1 MLSAGKCMSQ
11 FWHLHVLD
19 CYQTMTGWSTHIC
32 NMGDA
37 RDNYAP
43 WLRARI
49 MHYVSFTL
57 SSNQPVFVP
66 GWGRGL
72 GGGDGW
78 EGRKVQKQRDSGREG
93 DELQV
98 GRKTVRA
105 DRSAHYPDCS
115 LDFTASASSYQIICG
130 KAVCLAMCH
139 SYPNKSV

>member
-1 MLSAGKCMSQ
+1 MGETGGKEER
-11 FWHLHVLD
+11 
-19 CYQTMTGWSTHIC
+19 YR
-32 NMGDA
+32 NK
-37 RDNYAP
+37 
-43 WLRARI
+43 
-49 MHYVSFTL
+49 
-57 SSNQPVFVP
+57 
-66 GWGRGL
+66 
-72 GGGDGW
+72 
-78 EGRKVQKQRDSGREG
+78 ERDSGREG